1 MAESD
6 FEAEFDYDFFLTAMV
21 TYEGV
26 RMTKHE
32 AAERRFEK
40 EAEEARMQALKESAR
55 TKKKNQ
61 VNRQQKFIKK
71 KNYNSHMSEEKK
83 AQQRARCWEHAATK

>member
-6 FEAEFDYDFFLTAMV
+6 FEFDDDFFLTAMV

-32 AAERRFEK
+32 AAERRFAK
-40 EAEEARMQALKESAR
+40 EADEARMQALKESVR
-55 TKKKNQ
+55 TK
-61 VNRQQKFIKK
+61 
-71 KNYNSHMSEEKK
+71 
-83 AQQRARCWEHAATK
+83 